1 MEFALLMLGAMVV
14 AVLVLGGMLAALML
28 VWWVRRHQ
36 RDIEDYEQREHRE
49 PSVFLSPGGGPDGGT
64 V

>member
-1 MEFALLMLGAMVV
+1 MLAGMAVV
-14 AVLVLGGMLAALML
+14 VLVLGGMLGALML

-36 RDIEDYEQREHRE
+36 RDIDDYEQREYRE
-49 PSVFLSPGGGPDGGT
+49 PPVFLPPGGGPDGGI

>member
-1 MEFALLMLGAMVV
+1 VEFALLMLGAMVV

-36 RDIEDYEQREHRE
+36 RDIDYEQREHRE
-49 PSVFLSPGGGPDGGT
+49 PPVFLSPGGGPDGGT